1 MKNFIKNIITFSL
14 RNKFFILFLT
24 LLVVIFG
31 IYCFEKTPVDAF
43 PDITNT
49 NVTIITQWPGRSAEE
64 VEKFVTIPI
73 ELAMNPVQKKTIVRS
88 TTLFGLSV
96 VNVLF
101 DDHVDD
107 SFARQQV
114 YNLIKGADLPEG
126 VSPEVQPATGPT
138 GEIYRYTLQSNKRSV
153 RELKTLQDWVLDR
166 QLRSVPGV
174 ADVVSFGGEVKTFEV
189 QINPNQL
196 NSYGI
201 SNLELYNAIEKC
213 NLNVGGDIVNKGAQA
228 YVVRGIGLISNIK
241 DLENVVVKNINGT
254 PILVKNVATVKESSL
269 PRLGQCGIGD
279 KNDVVEG
286 MVLMHRGDDPGTVI
300 PLLKKKLADI
310 QAQLPKDVK
319 IVPFYDRTN
328 LINVSVHTVL
338 HNLTEGLIL
347 VTIIV
352 FLFMA
357 DWRTTINVAIV
368 VPLSLLFAFICLYIK
383 GMSANL
389 ISMGAID
396 FGIIIDGAVVMVE
409 GLFVALDAHAKK
421 VGMNEFNKQLKLGLI
436 RRVASDRARAVF
448 FSKLIIITALIP
460 IFSFQKVEGKMFSP
474 MAYTLGFA
482 LLGALLFTL
491 TLVPMLTSV
500 LLKKNVKEKHNPFTE
515 FLTNNAI
522 RFFYICRRHKRKT
535 LIVSIAVMIA
545 GLSCYFLLGSEFLP
559 ELNEGSIYMRASMPS
574 SISLDQ
580 SCKTSKRDKG

>member
-1 MKNFIKNIITFSL
+1 M
-14 RNKFFILFLT
+14 
-24 LLVVIFG
+24 
-31 IYCFEKTPVDAF
+31 
-43 PDITNT
+43 
-49 NVTIITQWPGRSAEE
+49 
-64 VEKFVTIPI
+64 
-73 ELAMNPVQKKTIVRS
+73 
-88 TTLFGLSV
+88 
-96 VNVLF
+96 
-101 DDHVDD
+101 
-107 SFARQQV
+107 
-114 YNLIKGADLPEG
+114 
-126 VSPEVQPATGPT
+126 
-138 GEIYRYTLQSNKRSV
+138 
-153 RELKTLQDWVLDR
+153 
-166 QLRSVPGV
+166 PGV

-201 SNLELYNAIEKC
+201 SNLELYDAIEKC

-310 QAQLPKDVK
+310 QTQLPKDVK

-338 HNLTEGLIL
+338 HNLAEGLIL

-421 VGMNEFNKQLKLGLI
+421 VGINEFNKQLKFGLI

-580 SCKTSKRDKG
+580 SVRLANEIRAKLRKYPEVEDVLSQTGMPNDDTDPTGFYNVEMLVKIYPEDTWKSGLTKEQLIDKMAKDLSVYPGVDFGFFQPISDNVEEAVSGVKGSIAVKIYGDNLSKIATYSNKIYKILKTVHGITDLGVIQNIGQRNYA

>member
-1 MKNFIKNIITFSL
+1 M
-14 RNKFFILFLT
+14 
-24 LLVVIFG
+24 
-31 IYCFEKTPVDAF
+31 DAF

-368 VPLSLLFAFICLYIK
+368 VPLSLLFAFICLNIK

-436 RRVASDRARAVF
+436 RRVAPCPSR
-448 FSKLIIITALIP
+448 I
-460 IFSFQKVEGKMFSP
+460 
-474 MAYTLGFA
+474 
-482 LLGALLFTL
+482 LL
-491 TLVPMLTSV
+491 
-500 LLKKNVKEKHNPFTE
+500 
-515 FLTNNAI
+515 
-522 RFFYICRRHKRKT
+522 
-535 LIVSIAVMIA
+535 
-545 GLSCYFLLGSEFLP
+545 
-559 ELNEGSIYMRASMPS
+559 
-574 SISLDQ
+574 
-580 SCKTSKRDKG
+580 

>member
-1 MKNFIKNIITFSL
+1 
-14 RNKFFILFLT
+14 
-24 LLVVIFG
+24 
-31 IYCFEKTPVDAF
+31 
-43 PDITNT
+43 
-49 NVTIITQWPGRSAEE
+49 
-64 VEKFVTIPI
+64 
-73 ELAMNPVQKKTIVRS
+73 
-88 TTLFGLSV
+88 
-96 VNVLF
+96 
-101 DDHVDD
+101 
-107 SFARQQV
+107 
-114 YNLIKGADLPEG
+114 
-126 VSPEVQPATGPT
+126 
-138 GEIYRYTLQSNKRSV
+138 
-153 RELKTLQDWVLDR
+153 
-166 QLRSVPGV
+166 
-174 ADVVSFGGEVKTFEV
+174 
-189 QINPNQL
+189 
-196 NSYGI
+196 
-201 SNLELYNAIEKC
+201 
-213 NLNVGGDIVNKGAQA
+213 
-228 YVVRGIGLISNIK
+228 
-241 DLENVVVKNINGT
+241 
-254 PILVKNVATVKESSL
+254 
-269 PRLGQCGIGD
+269 
-279 KNDVVEG
+279 
-286 MVLMHRGDDPGTVI
+286 
-300 PLLKKKLADI
+300 
-310 QAQLPKDVK
+310 
-319 IVPFYDRTN
+319 
-328 LINVSVHTVL
+328 
-338 HNLTEGLIL
+338 
-347 VTIIV
+347 
-352 FLFMA
+352 MA

-580 SCKTSKRDKG
+580 SVRLANEIRAKLRKYPEVEDVLSQTGMPNDGTDPTGFYDVEMLVKIYPEDTWKSGLTKEQLIDKMAKDLSVYPGVDFGFSQPISDNVEEAVSGVKGSIAVKIYGDNLSKLRHILTKYTKY